1 VVAGAD
7 PLNLAGILVPGE
19 RVAAVPGQSVAFVN
33 GIVEQEEATEVMS
46 MESRKKVSRSRSLSD
61 LLRAE
66 VLPMRVPQR
75 PITQDLFS

>member
-1 VVAGAD
+1 
-7 PLNLAGILVPGE
+7 
-19 RVAAVPGQSVAFVN
+19 
-33 GIVEQEEATEVMS
+33 